1 MWFRNLLVYRLN
13 ADHRIAA
20 EDLEN
25 KLSRHALQPCG
36 SFEMEK
42 RGWVCPRGADRFL
55 HTLERQWLLALGVNQ
70 KLLPA
75 SVVNETVKERAEAL
89 AAKQDHPVGRK
100 QMREIRERA
109 LEELMP
115 KAFTRRRTT
124 HAWIDPVNRWLVVD
138 TAGEKKAEE
147 LLETLRKADPD
158 FPARRLDTERSPASA
173 MTQWL
178 TAGDVPGH
186 FTLDQDLELRSA
198 DESQATVRYLRHALE
213 GKEIRDHIAAGK
225 TATRL
230 GLTWKDRISFVLT
243 EHLQVK
249 RLVFLDLLKEE
260 TAAKA
265 EDADEQF
272 DVDFA
277 LMSGEL
283 AHLLA
288 DLTQALGGE
297 KRRES

>member
-20 EDLEN
+20 EDLES
-25 KLSRHALQPCG
+25 KLSRNALQPCG

-55 HTLERQWLLALGVNQ
+55 HTVEHQWLLALGVNQ

-75 SVVNETVKERAEAL
+75 AVVNQTVKERADVL
-89 AAKQDHPVGRK
+89 AAKQDHAVGRK

-124 HAWIDPVNRWLVVD
+124 HAWVDPVNRWLVVA

-147 LLETLRKADPD
+147 LLETLRKADPG

-173 MTQWL
+173 MTHWL
-178 TAGDVPGH
+178 TAGEVPGA

-198 DESQATVRYLRHALE
+198 DESQATVRYVRHALE

-243 EHLQVK
+243 DQLQVK
-249 RLVFLDLLKEE
+249 HIVFLDLLKEE

-272 DVDFA
+272 DIDFA

-297 KRRES
+297 KRREP